1 MMKIII
7 LFSFILFMSF
17 LSVLGQTNK
26 YNLDDLI
33 HFAKE
38 SSPSLAAVKFQIKAD
53 ESRIKI
59 NSNLPDPLISFGV
72 ANLPINSFSF
82 TQEAMTGKMISVTQA
97 IPFPGKL
104 STIKELNEFDKTIST
119 NQYRENENNISL
131 LMKRLYFQLYYSQK
145 EYEVIQNKKELF
157 SALAEV
163 LNSRSQNSL
172 ASQKDVIMN
181 DYQISVA
188 EDKLI
193 AINSD
198 QQNILSN
205 ISVLTEK
212 EIKISE
218 IDFSEINQLEKLD
231 LTNLSLEANPSIN
244 KLKSMINKSAKKIE
258 LTDYNYY
265 PDFKF
270 TVQYNQRDIISK
282 TNTNLNDFISF
293 IVGFNLPINFGGRID
308 AATEES
314 EYTQKYFEQNENA
327 VRQDLSIKLQ
337 TAEENYKSLK
347 KRLALINNELIE
359 KAELN
364 YKTTL
369 SAYQTDKASFND
381 VVASINFLFD
391 EKLKRDKIITELNKT
406 ISEIIYL
413 TGYEFKEIY
422 Q

>member
-1 MMKIII
+1 MMKKII

-104 STIKELNEFDKTIST
+104 STIEELNEFDKTIST

>member
-1 MMKIII
+1 MMKKII

-82 TQEAMTGKMISVTQA
+82 TQEPMTGKMISVTQA

-104 STIKELNEFDKTIST
+104 STIEELNEFDKTIST

-163 LNSRSQNSL
+163 LNSRFQNSL

>member
-1 MMKIII
+1 MMKKII

-53 ESRIKI
+53 ESRIII

-72 ANLPINSFSF
+72 TNLPINSFSF
-82 TQEAMTGKMISVTQA
+82 TQEPMTGKMISVTQA

-163 LNSRSQNSL
+163 LNSRFQNSL
-172 ASQKDVIMN
+172 TSQKDVIMN

>member
-1 MMKIII
+1 MMKKII

-72 ANLPINSFSF
+72 TNLPINSFSF
-82 TQEAMTGKMISVTQA
+82 TQEPMTGKMISVTQA

-131 LMKRLYFQLYYSQK
+131 LMKRLYFQLYYSKK

-172 ASQKDVIMN
+172 TSQKDVIMN

-193 AINSD
+193 TINSA

>member
-1 MMKIII
+1 MMKKII

-72 ANLPINSFSF
+72 TNLPINSFSF
-82 TQEAMTGKMISVTQA
+82 TQEPMTGKMISVTQA

-131 LMKRLYFQLYYSQK
+131 LMKRLYFQLYYSKK

-193 AINSD
+193 TINSA

>member
-1 MMKIII
+1 MMKKII

-72 ANLPINSFSF
+72 TNLPINSFSF

>member
-1 MMKIII
+1 MMKKII

-72 ANLPINSFSF
+72 TNLPINSFSF
-82 TQEAMTGKMISVTQA
+82 TQEPMTGKMISVTQA

-163 LNSRSQNSL
+163 LNSRFQNSL
-172 ASQKDVIMN
+172 TSQKDVIMN

>member
-1 MMKIII
+1 MMKKII

-72 ANLPINSFSF
+72 TNLPINSFSF
-82 TQEAMTGKMISVTQA
+82 TQEPMTGKMISVTQA

-163 LNSRSQNSL
+163 LNSRFQNSL

>member
-1 MMKIII
+1 MMKKII

-82 TQEAMTGKMISVTQA
+82 TQEPMTGKMISVTQA

-131 LMKRLYFQLYYSQK
+131 LMKRLYFQLYYSKK

-163 LNSRSQNSL
+163 LNSRFQNSL

>member
-1 MMKIII
+1 MMKKII

-72 ANLPINSFSF
+72 TNLPINSFSF
-82 TQEAMTGKMISVTQA
+82 TQEPMTGKMISVTQA

-131 LMKRLYFQLYYSQK
+131 LMKRLYFQLYYSKK

>member
-1 MMKIII
+1 MMKKII

-53 ESRIKI
+53 ESRIII

-72 ANLPINSFSF
+72 TNLPINSFSF
-82 TQEAMTGKMISVTQA
+82 TQEPMTGKMISVTQA

>member
-1 MMKIII
+1 MMKKII

-72 ANLPINSFSF
+72 TNLPINSFSF
-82 TQEAMTGKMISVTQA
+82 TQEPMTGKMISVTQA

-131 LMKRLYFQLYYSQK
+131 LMKRLYFQLYYSKK

-163 LNSRSQNSL
+163 LNSRFQNSL
-172 ASQKDVIMN
+172 TSQKDVIMN

>member
-1 MMKIII
+1 MMKKII

-72 ANLPINSFSF
+72 TNLPINSFSF
-82 TQEAMTGKMISVTQA
+82 TQEPMTGKMISVTQA

-193 AINSD
+193 TINSA

>member
-1 MMKIII
+1 MMKKII

-82 TQEAMTGKMISVTQA
+82 TQEPMTGKMISVTQA

-104 STIKELNEFDKTIST
+104 STIEELNEFDKTIST

>member
-1 MMKIII
+1 MMKKII

-72 ANLPINSFSF
+72 TNLPINSFSF
-82 TQEAMTGKMISVTQA
+82 TQEPMTGKMISVTQA

-131 LMKRLYFQLYYSQK
+131 LMKRLYFQLYYSKK

-163 LNSRSQNSL
+163 LNSRFQNSL
-172 ASQKDVIMN
+172 TSQKDVIMN

-193 AINSD
+193 TINSA

>member
-1 MMKIII
+1 MMKKII

-72 ANLPINSFSF
+72 TNLPINSFSF

-104 STIKELNEFDKTIST
+104 STMEELNEFDKTIST

-131 LMKRLYFQLYYSQK
+131 LMKRLYFQLYYSKK

-163 LNSRSQNSL
+163 LNSRFQNSL

-218 IDFSEINQLEKLD
+218 IDFSEINQLEQFD
-231 LTNLSLEANPSIN
+231 LTNISLEANPSIN

-265 PDFKF
+265 PDFKL

-347 KRLALINNELIE
+347 KRLTLINNELIE

-364 YKTTL
+364 YNTTL

>member
-1 MMKIII
+1 MMKKII

-82 TQEAMTGKMISVTQA
+82 TQEPMTGKMISVTQA

-131 LMKRLYFQLYYSQK
+131 LMKRLYFQLYYSKK
-145 EYEVIQNKKELF
+145 EYEGIQNKKELF

>member
-1 MMKIII
+1 MMKKII

-131 LMKRLYFQLYYSQK
+131 LMKRLYFQLYYSKK

>member
-1 MMKIII
+1 MMKKII

-72 ANLPINSFSF
+72 TNLPINSFSF
-82 TQEAMTGKMISVTQA
+82 TQEPMTGKMISVTQA

-104 STIKELNEFDKTIST
+104 STIEELNEFDKTIST

>member
-72 ANLPINSFSF
+72 TNLPINSFSF
-82 TQEAMTGKMISVTQA
+82 TQEPMTGKMISVTQA

-163 LNSRSQNSL
+163 LNSRFQNSL